1 MLCFIS
7 VQGGNV
13 GWVSQGDEFLD
24 DVLPATA
31 REAALLKKPGDIALV
46 ETDRGWHLVCMRAR
60 EYVHARARTKVRKY
74 QKVRVDSTKC
84 VCERQS
90 VQESARRKS
99 ESVWMCVYA
108 GASWLTCVYARE

>member
-1 MLCFIS
+1 MLFFTS

-31 REAALLKKPGDIALV
+31 REAALLKKPGDIAVV

-60 EYVHARARTKVRKY
+60 EYMHARARTKVRKY
-74 QKVRVDSTKC
+74 QKV
-84 VCERQS
+84 
-90 VQESARRKS
+90 
-99 ESVWMCVYA
+99 
-108 GASWLTCVYARE
+108 

>member
-1 MLCFIS
+1 VSPGDEFWDDMWHTLILLFTYA
-7 VQGGNV
+7 QGGNV

-60 EYVHARARTKVRKY
+60 EYVHARARTKETKHRR
-74 QKVRVDSTKC
+74 VRVESTMGC
-84 VCERQS
+84 
-90 VQESARRKS
+90 
-99 ESVWMCVYA
+99 YN
-108 GASWLTCVYARE
+108 